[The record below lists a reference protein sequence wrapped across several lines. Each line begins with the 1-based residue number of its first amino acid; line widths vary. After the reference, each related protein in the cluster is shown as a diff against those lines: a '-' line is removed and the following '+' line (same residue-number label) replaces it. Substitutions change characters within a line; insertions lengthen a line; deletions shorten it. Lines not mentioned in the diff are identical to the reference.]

1 MHRSVFLFIAA
12 IVILTGCDTTVTP
25 GEGNGRVLPN
35 ISGGA
40 GEVLVVVDKYIWD
53 GPTGEVLKDILKEEF
68 PGLPQSEPLFDVTQI
83 TGGSFDNM
91 FKFHRSIVLVTIK
104 ETAEEAAVRYRKNVW
119 ARPQIMVQIEA
130 RNGEELKRVLEEN
143 ASRIQNF
150 LVQYDR
156 QRLTDSYKDSKDLE
170 IQKLMAENHHI
181 RLSIPRGYNVDFS
194 TDTYS
199 SVSIET
205 PDYSQVIHVY
215 EYPASG
221 DKDLNSDKLLAQR
234 NAFTKKYVRG
244 PDDVSYMTTATV
256 YPPILY
262 DMERDGMHIV
272 EIRGLWELEKG
283 FMGGPFVSHSVYDS
297 KRQRIVT
304 VEGYVYYPNDK
315 KRVKI
320 RQLEAI
326 IYSLEI
332 I

>member
-1 MHRSVFLFIAA
+1 MRKSVFLFIA
-12 IVILTGCDTTVTP
+12 VLMILTGCDTTVTP
-25 GEGNGRVLPN
+25 GEGKGRVMPN
-35 ISGGA
+35 ITGGA

-53 GPTGEVLKDILKEEF
+53 GPTGEVLKDILKDEF
-68 PGLPQSEPLFDVTQI
+68 PALPQSEPLFDVTQI
-83 TGGSFDNM
+83 TSGSFDKM

-104 ETAEEAAVRYRKNVW
+104 ETAEEATVRYRKNVW
-119 ARPQIMVQIEA
+119 AKPQIMVQIEA
-130 RNGEELKRVLEEN
+130 PNGEKLKEVIEGN
-143 ASRIQNF
+143 ANRIQNF

-156 QRLTDSYKDSKDLE
+156 QRLTDSYKRSKDLE
-170 IQKLMAENHHI
+170 IQKVMAANHHI
-181 RLSIPRGYNVDFS
+181 RLSIPRGYNIDFS
-194 TDTYS
+194 TDSYS

-205 PDYSQVIHVY
+205 PDFSQVIHVF

-221 DKDLNSDKLLAQR
+221 EEDLQSDKMLAQR

-244 PDDVSYMTTATV
+244 PDDTSYMTTAMI
-256 YPPILY
+256 YPPIVY

-283 FMGGPFVSHSVYDS
+283 FMGGPFVSHSAYDE

-304 VEGYVYYPNDK
+304 VEGYVYYPNEK